1 MLALKILTYV
11 LVCCGFSGFAGT
23 CYTTSNKTGVPNTL
37 VGHPLLVIIFGV
49 INGRRSTR

>member
-1 MLALKILTYV
+1 MLIYTQVNSA
-11 LVCCGFSGFAGT
+11 FSGFAGNIN
-23 CYTTSNKTGVPNTL
+23 YKGVPNTL

>member
-1 MLALKILTYV
+1 MLALEILTYV
-11 LVCCGFSGFAGT
+11 SVCCGFSGFAGNIN
-23 CYTTSNKTGVPNTL
+23 YKGVPNTL